1 MTVSKRVF
9 VAMSGGVDSS
19 VAAYLLK
26 QEGYEVTGITMQIWP
41 QSENQTKACC
51 SLDAVSDAKRVAWD
65 LDIPHYVMNFRG
77 EFQKS
82 VIDPFCNNY
91 IEGRTPNPCINCNQF
106 IKFDSF
112 LRKALAMGADYI
124 ATGHYAR
131 INKDSSGEFKLFKGV
146 DPNKDQSYALYSMT
160 QEQLKHTLLP
170 IGIYT
175 KEEIR
180 QIARDAGLL
189 IAEKEESQEICFV
202 PEGDTYADFL
212 EKFKSFEP
220 KKGKIR
226 HVSGEVLGEHDG
238 IHRYTI
244 GQRKGLGINYGTPLY
259 INAIDPDTN
268 TIWVG
273 EESDLYKKTAIADNF
288 HFISEKNRPQELHG
302 VTVKIR
308 YSAKPALADVIIEDK
323 QAKVIF
329 QEKQRAITP
338 GQAIVLY
345 NENEVLGGGTIIGAE

>member
-1 MTVSKRVF
+1 
-9 VAMSGGVDSS
+9 MSGGVDSS

-26 QEGYEVTGITMQIWP
+26 QEGFEVTGITMQIWP
-41 QSENQTKACC
+41 QSENQAKACC
-51 SLDAVSDAKRVAWD
+51 SLDAVSDARRVAWD
-65 LDIPHYVMNFRG
+65 LGIPHYVMNFRG

-82 VIDPFCNNY
+82 VIEPFCSNY
-91 IEGRTPNPCINCNQF
+91 IEGRTPNPCINCNQY
-106 IKFDSF
+106 IKFESF

-131 INKDSSGEFKLFKGV
+131 IEKDSSGEFMLLKGI
-146 DPNKDQSYALYSMT
+146 DPNKDQSYALYSIT

-180 QIARDAGLL
+180 QIARDVGLL
-189 IAEKEESQEICFV
+189 IADKEESQEICFV
-202 PEGDTYADFL
+202 PEGETYADFL

-220 KKGKIR
+220 KRGKIR
-226 HVSGEVLGEHDG
+226 HISGEVLGEHDG

-273 EESDLYKKTAIADNF
+273 EESDLYKRTAIAENF
-288 HFISEKNRPQELHG
+288 HLISERNRPGKLQDI
-302 VTVKIR
+302 TAKIR
-308 YSAKPALADVIIEDK
+308 YSAKPAPADVIVENN
-323 QAKVIF
+323 QARVIF

-338 GQAIVLY
+338 GQAVVIY
-345 NENEVLGGGTIIGAE
+345 NENQVLGGGTIIRAE